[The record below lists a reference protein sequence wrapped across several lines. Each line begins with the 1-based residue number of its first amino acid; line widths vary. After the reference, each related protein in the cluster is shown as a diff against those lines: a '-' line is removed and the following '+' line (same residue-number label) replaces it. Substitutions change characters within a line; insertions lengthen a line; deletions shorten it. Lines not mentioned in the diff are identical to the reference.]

1 MGGCG
6 DFFPQGSTGNKY
18 KQRLGLLKLQSDP
31 KSQELE
37 RGHGT
42 DPEGSPESALP
53 PEFLFP
59 SPMRLQDTERVLL
72 DKAELEAKV
81 GRLTEEGEFP
91 RTFYKEVRGFPRAP
105 AAIPISQLDLEAGY
119 PGGTGRDPGLT
130 GDLL

>member
-18 KQRLGLLKLQSDP
+18 KQRLSLLKLQSDP
-31 KSQELE
+31 KSQEPE

-59 SPMRLQDTERVLL
+59 SPMRLQDTEREFSWT
-72 DKAELEAKV
+72 KPSWKP
-81 GRLTEEGEFP
+81 RWEG
-91 RTFYKEVRGFPRAP
+91 
-105 AAIPISQLDLEAGY
+105 
-119 PGGTGRDPGLT
+119 
-130 GDLL
+130 